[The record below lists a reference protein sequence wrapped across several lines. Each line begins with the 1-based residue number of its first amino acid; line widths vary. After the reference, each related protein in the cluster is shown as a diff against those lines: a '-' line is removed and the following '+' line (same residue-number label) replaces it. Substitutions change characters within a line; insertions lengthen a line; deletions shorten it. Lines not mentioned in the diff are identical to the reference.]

1 MRLFF
6 TAFLVIAAIGACT
19 SAESSPG
26 AVVMSDSAGATI
38 VFSREPR
45 WAPGDAW
52 TVSSE
57 PSVAIGVLEGAE
69 EYQLFAVAAAARQSD
84 GDIVVAEGG
93 AGWSKGTAQVR
104 LYDREG
110 GFVRTLG
117 GSGSGPG
124 EFLSPDRVVVT
135 EGDTVSVWD
144 NTTLRTTR
152 FDAAGEFVD
161 VESVDLAGVAKAIDP
176 PLYPAAMSLL
186 PGGDLLVR
194 LVEKAANVKGSKA
207 STVQSRPQ
215 GVFRERSGALRV
227 SLDRSSVD
235 TLMFFGGTEQERV
248 EAPWGPFN
256 VVPPAA
262 RRTAI
267 AVQPTSSRVC
277 IGDQEGPEIVCFS
290 PDGSR
295 TVVRWMSEPV
305 PLGDEEIAT
314 WRDTTTELYTLKMNE
329 AEVLR
334 VLEQVTIP
342 AFRPSYSQITLDRAG
357 NLWVELGRTAGSAT
371 EAIDHLVFDPE
382 GVLLG
387 IVALPSIEVLEIGDD
402 YVLGLYRDE
411 LEVEY
416 LHVYEIVKPSGTRA
430 P

>member
-1 MRLFF
+1 MRLSFN
-6 TAFLVIAAIGACT
+6 ALLVIVAIGACT
-19 SAESSPG
+19 PAESSPG
-26 AVVMSDSAGATI
+26 AVAMSDSAGVTV

-57 PSVAIGVLEGAE
+57 PSVAIGVLEGAK

-93 AGWSKGTAQVR
+93 VGRSKGTAQVR

-124 EFLSPDRVVVT
+124 EFLRPDRVVVT
-135 EGDTVSVWD
+135 AGDTVSVWD
-144 NTTLRTTR
+144 NTILRTTR
-152 FDAAGEFVD
+152 FDAAGGFVD
-161 VESVDLAGVAKAIDP
+161 VASADLASVARVIDP
-176 PLYPAAMSLL
+176 PLYPATVSLL

-194 LVEKAANVKGSKA
+194 LVEKAAGVKGAKA
-207 STVQSRPQ
+207 PTPQSPPQ
-215 GVFRERSGALRV
+215 SVFREHSGALRV
-227 SLDRSSVD
+227 SFDCSRVD
-235 TLMFFGGTEQERV
+235 TLMFFGGTEQETV
-248 EAPWGPFN
+248 DAPWGPFN
-256 VVPPAA
+256 VVRPAA
-262 RRTAI
+262 KRTVI

-277 IGDQEGPEIVCFS
+277 IGDQEAPEVVCFR

-295 TVVRWMSEPV
+295 TVVRWTSEPV
-305 PLGDEEIAT
+305 PPGDEEIAE
-314 WRDTTTELYTLKMNE
+314 WRDTTAELYAQKMNE

-334 VLEQVTIP
+334 VLEQVTVP
-342 AFRPSYSQITLDRAG
+342 EFRPPYAQITLDGAG
-357 NLWVELGRTAGSAT
+357 NLWVELGRTAGSAP

-402 YVLGLYRDE
+402 YVLGLYRDA
-411 LEVEY
+411 LGVEY
-416 LHVYEIVKPSGTRA
+416 LHLYEIVKPSGTRA